1 MILQPSRDTDS
12 IGVDLTPV
20 IDMVFMLLIFFLV
33 ATTFQ
38 QQEREAKVA
47 LPQAAASAPISS
59 AMREIVVNVTRDG
72 TMIVNS
78 RPLDADALRSML
90 AAAVAQNPGQ
100 KVNIRGD
107 REASYGMVA
116 RALDVCKQAGIAEPF
131 LQTIPTRER
140 GAH

>member
-1 MILQPSRDTDS
+1 MILQQSNNEQS

-59 AMREIVVNVTRDG
+59 AMREIVINVTRDG
-72 TMIVNS
+72 TMIVNTRAVDEAS
-78 RPLDADALRSML
+78 LLSML
-90 AAAVAQNPGQ
+90 KSAAAQNPGQ
-100 KVNIRGD
+100 KVNVRGD
-107 REASYGMVA
+107 RDAAYGMVA
-116 RALDVCKQAGIAEPF
+116 RALDLCKQAGIAEPF
-131 LQTIPTRER
+131 LQTIPTR
-140 GAH
+140 

>member
-1 MILQPSRDTDS
+1 MILRQSNSDHS

-59 AMREIVVNVTRDG
+59 ALREIVINVTRDG
-72 TMIVNS
+72 TLIVNTRVVDES
-78 RPLDADALRSML
+78 SLLSML
-90 AAAVAQNPGQ
+90 KNAVAQNPAQ
-100 KVNIRGD
+100 KVNVRGD
-107 REASYGMVA
+107 RDAAYGMVA
-116 RALDVCKQAGIAEPF
+116 RALDLCKQAGIAEPF
-131 LQTIPTRER
+131 LQTIPTR
-140 GAH
+140 

>member
-1 MILQPSRDTDS
+1 MILQQSNNDQA

-59 AMREIVVNVTRDG
+59 AMREIVINVTRDG
-72 TMIVNS
+72 TMIVNTKTVDEAS
-78 RPLDADALRSML
+78 LLSIL
-90 AAAVAQNPGQ
+90 KSAAAQNPGQ
-100 KVNIRGD
+100 KVNVRGD
-107 REASYGMVA
+107 RDAAYGMVA
-116 RALDVCKQAGIAEPF
+116 RALDLCKQVGIAEPF
-131 LQTIPTRER
+131 LQTIPTR
-140 GAH
+140 

>member
-1 MILQPSRDTDS
+1 MILQQSNNDQA

-59 AMREIVVNVTRDG
+59 ALREIVINVTRDG
-72 TMIVNS
+72 TLIVNTRVVDES
-78 RPLDADALRSML
+78 SLLSML
-90 AAAVAQNPGQ
+90 KNAVAQNPAQ
-100 KVNIRGD
+100 KVNVRGD
-107 REASYGMVA
+107 RDAAYGMVA
-116 RALDVCKQAGIAEPF
+116 RALDLCKQAGIAEPF
-131 LQTIPTRER
+131 LQTIPTR
-140 GAH
+140 